1 MVDRFG
7 LSRRALLAGAGAG
20 LAGLGRSGVAAGRAS
35 GSTVAVLGGGVAGMT
50 AAHELA
56 ERGFSVTL
64 YERRALGGKSRSV
77 PVPGTGRGG
86 RRDLPGEH
94 GFRIFFGFYQDLPD
108 TLRRIP
114 FPGNRNGV
122 HDNLVPG
129 TELLTSLSGGR
140 EDLRIPLTLPD
151 GLLAQLTPADLLRQV
166 RALVETAFRLP
177 PHEAAVFA
185 QRMLVYLTSC
195 EERRL
200 GQWEHTTWPDF
211 LQAQGKSEDYRRIL
225 VHGLTRVLSSTKTD
239 TASAHTAGLV
249 AERVL
254 FNLLGRGAEG
264 PLDRVLNLPTNEA
277 WIDPW
282 ERHLRD
288 LGVEFRLGWEVR
300 DLVVDRGRISAV
312 RTRDPQGR
320 EAAVSADFYVCA
332 LPVDHARHVWNADLL
347 AADPRL
353 REAATLD
360 TEWMTGLML
369 YFDRPTP
376 LVHGHAYYVHA
387 PWALTSISQAAFW
400 PGRDFRDDYGDGT
413 VADCV
418 SVIISDWDE
427 PGVLFG
433 RPAKELTGEQ
443 VVQEVLAQ
451 LKQHLD
457 DSGRTVLDE
466 SSLVTWFLDPGV
478 SGIGG
483 PNPVNADE
491 LVVHPVGSWHRRPT
505 ARTAVPNLFLAGDY
519 VQAPINGASMEAA
532 NSAARTAVNA
542 LLDEAGSSAPR
553 AVVHKLY
560 RAPEFELI
568 KTEDSLQYRLG
579 LPNAFDLVPLPVR

>member
-1 MVDRFG
+1 MDGFG
-7 LSRRALLAGAGAG
+7 LSRRTFLTGAGAG
-20 LAGLGRSGVAAGRAS
+20 LAGLGLPGIAAAGS
-35 GSTVAVLGGGVAGMT
+35 GPGATVAVLGGGVAGLT

-64 YERRALGGKSRSV
+64 YERRALGGKCRSM
-77 PVPGTGRGG
+77 PVPGTGHGG

-114 FPGNRNGV
+114 FPGNANGV
-122 HDNLVPG
+122 HDNLVPAS
-129 TELLTSLSGGR
+129 EFLASFSGGR

-151 GLLAQLTPADLLRQV
+151 DPLAWLTPDALLRQV
-166 RALVETAFRLP
+166 RAAVETAFHLP

-185 QRMLVYLTSC
+185 QRVLVYLTSC

-200 GQWEHTTWPDF
+200 NQWEHTTWPDF
-211 LQAQGKSEDYRRIL
+211 LRARGKSEDYQRIF
-225 VHGLTRVLSSTKTD
+225 VYGPTRVLSSTRTD
-239 TASAHTAGLV
+239 NASAHTAGLV
-249 AERVL
+249 TEQVL
-254 FNLLGRGAEG
+254 FTLLGRGGEG

-282 ERHLRD
+282 ERHLRG
-288 LGVEFRLGWEVR
+288 LGVEFRLGWSVE
-300 DLVVDRGRISAV
+300 DLVVDGGRISAV
-312 RTRDPQGR
+312 RTRDPEGR
-320 EAAVSADFYVCA
+320 SQAVEADYYVCA
-332 LPVDHARHVWNADLL
+332 LPVDHARRVWNADLL

-353 REAATLD
+353 RDATTLE
-360 TEWMTGLML
+360 TQWMAGLML

-376 LVHGHAYYVHA
+376 LVHGHVSYIHG
-387 PWALTSISQAAFW
+387 PWSLSSISQAAFW
-400 PGRDFRDDYGDGT
+400 PARDFPADYGDGG

-433 RPAKELTGEQ
+433 RPAKQLTEEQ
-443 VVQEVLAQ
+443 IVQEVLAQ

-466 SSLVTWFLDPGV
+466 SSLVTWFLDPGLT
-478 SGIGG
+478 GLGG

-491 LVVHPVGSWHRRPT
+491 LVVQPVGSWRRRPT

-519 VQAPINGASMEAA
+519 VRAPINGASMEAA
-532 NSAARTAVNA
+532 NSTARLAVNA

-553 AVVHKLY
+553 AVVHELY
-560 RAPEFELI
+560 RAPEFELL
-568 KTEDSLQYRLG
+568 KAQDEVNYRLG
-579 LPNAFDLVPLPVR
+579 LPNAFDLL

>member
-1 MVDRFG
+1 M
-7 LSRRALLAGAGAG
+7 RRRTFLAGAGAG
-20 LAGLGRSGVAAGRAS
+20 LAGSVLPGVAAGRAPGAS
-35 GSTVAVLGGGVAGMT
+35 VAVLGGGVAGMT

-56 ERGFSVTL
+56 ERGFAVTL

-114 FPGNRNGV
+114 FPGNANGV
-122 HDNLVPG
+122 HDNLVAG
-129 TELLTSLSGGR
+129 SELLASLAGGR
-140 EDLRIPLTLPD
+140 EDLRLPLTPPDGLPPRLTPD
-151 GLLAQLTPADLLRQV
+151 GLLRLV
-166 RALVETAFRLP
+166 RALVETAFHLP

-200 GQWEHTTWPDF
+200 GQWEHTAWPDF
-211 LQAQGKSEDYRRIL
+211 LRARGKSEDYRRIF
-225 VHGLTRVLSSTKTD
+225 VDGLTRVLSSTRTD
-239 TASAHTAGLV
+239 DASAHTAGLV

-254 FNLLGRGAEG
+254 FTLLGRGAEG

-288 LGVEFRLGWEVR
+288 LGVGFRLGWEVR

-320 EAAVSADFYVCA
+320 EEEAVADFYVCA

-353 REAATLD
+353 RVAAGLD

-400 PGRDFRDDYGDGT
+400 PGRDFRADYGDGS

-418 SVIISDWDE
+418 SVIISDWDR
-427 PGVLFG
+427 PGVLYG
-433 RPAKELTGEQ
+433 RPAKQLTEEQ
-443 VVQEVLAQ
+443 VVREVLAQ
-451 LKQHLD
+451 LSRHLN
-457 DSGRTVLDE
+457 DSGRVLLDE
-466 SSLVTWFLDPGV
+466 SRLVTWFLDPGV

-483 PNPVNADE
+483 PDPVNADE

-532 NSAARTAVNA
+532 NSSARSAVNA
-542 LLDEAGSSAPR
+542 LLDRAGSDAPR
-553 AVVHKLY
+553 AVVHELY
-560 RAPEFELI
+560 RAPEFELL
-568 KTEDSLQYRLG
+568 KVQDQVHYRLG
-579 LPNAFDLVPLPVR
+579 LPNAFDLVPTSAGEP